1 MIIKFVFLTF
11 VYFVLRKII
20 TDKFGVRNQI
30 NMLKWIFLGIY
41 LFVTIGLQIADTT
54 KLMKKMCGRVEFN
67 KVMMYTF
74 IPNVLIFGSIIAI
87 LATMPGWKA
96 PFANTLGYVC
106 AWAGG
111 CKKDFDTLLSSD
123 INSDLMV
130 KIIQDKSMIINEITP
145 NTFDLFIS
153 QMSDN
158 NLLSVPYKKL
168 IEFENLQNKGEKLD
182 EKQQD
187 YLDAFISLY
196 NNVVLKD
203 LVSEGLWYLLAG
215 GLVITMTQNA
225 ISEME
230 CEKNTEEMKQE
241 YEEGGGWKKSKM
253 ENIKE

>member
-1 MIIKFVFLTF
+1 MLQYFFIKFFCFLIS
-11 VYFVLRKII
+11 L
-20 TDKFGVRNQI
+20 
-30 NMLKWIFLGIY
+30 IFLKIDGFRKG
-41 LFVTIGLQIADTT
+41 LF
-54 KLMKKMCGRVEFN
+54 
-67 KVMMYTF
+67 
-74 IPNVLIFGSIIAI
+74 
-87 LATMPGWKA
+87 
-96 PFANTLGYVC
+96 
-106 AWAGG
+106 
-111 CKKDFDTLLSSD
+111 
-123 INSDLMV
+123 
-130 KIIQDKSMIINEITP
+130 
-145 NTFDLFIS
+145 
-153 QMSDN
+153 
-158 NLLSVPYKKL
+158 YKKL